1 MTDFLN
7 ECIGEHEYKVPRKD
21 GNQRLV
27 IDKALIDEF
36 AEPEG
41 RAFYV
46 FTQEKLEVF
55 CCSFEKNVLLR
66 MCIQQQMR
74 IFSMSH

>member
-1 MTDFLN
+1 MN

-36 AEPEG
+36 AEPGG
-41 RAFYV
+41 RAI
-46 FTQEKLEVF
+46 L
-55 CCSFEKNVLLR
+55 
-66 MCIQQQMR
+66 
-74 IFSMSH
+74 

>member
-1 MTDFLN
+1 MTEFLN

-36 AEPEG
+36 AEPGG

-46 FTQEKLEVF
+46 TTLY
-55 CCSFEKNVLLR
+55 FEADYEDELR
-66 MCIQQQMR
+66 KTG
-74 IFSMSH
+74 FSKEECHCNP